1 MKDIAKKINE
11 FMLKYGGYSL
21 LIAAVA
27 TVSFFAVLQ
36 WANDYVNEKTGE
48 LVINVD
54 DNGTLSVPYNYD
66 DKENVYI
73 LWETDG
79 GSIYTN
85 NKTNTFKEQNENKE
99 NRKGYYSYSLSNES
113 AYWNPE
119 DADGNVYNTATVRA
133 VLYERDEDNIYSLEN
148 YIIEITITLTYKDGK
163 VEKTEDRLFSNP
175 VRENS
180 DENWSQIYCI
190 EETEESITYRYRTG
204 EKINKEDTL
213 ILCWQADKEI
223 LSETD
228 YGNGLLPKCKL
239 SEDNRNVKL
248 IKAATMI
255 TCEKSALETEE
266 KIEAFLV
273 NEKGYESKEI
283 KEEDKFFKAEI
294 EGKNN

>member
-27 TVSFFAVLQ
+27 TGAFFVVLQ

-48 LVINVD
+48 LVIHVD
-54 DNGTLSVPYNYD
+54 DKGTLSVPYNYD

-85 NKTNTFKEQNENKE
+85 NKTNIFKEQNENKE
-99 NRKGYYSYSLSNES
+99 NRKGYYSYSMSNES
-113 AYWNPE
+113 AYWSPE
-119 DADGNVYNTATVRA
+119 DADGNVYHTATVRA
-133 VLYERDEDNIYSLEN
+133 VLYERDEENIYSLEN
-148 YIIEITITLTYKDGK
+148 YVTEITVTLTCKDGK

-204 EKINKEDTL
+204 EKVNKDDTL
-213 ILCWQADKEI
+213 ILCWQAENEI

-228 YGNGLLPKCKL
+228 YGNGLLPKCKIM
-239 SEDNRNVKL
+239 EDNKNVRL
-248 IKAATMI
+248 IKAATMV
-255 TCEKSALETEE
+255 TCERAALQMSGG
-266 KIEAFLV
+266 IEAFLV
-273 NEKGYESKEI
+273 DEKGYESKEI
-283 KEEDKFFKAEI
+283 KEEDKNYKAEF
-294 EGKNN
+294 EKK